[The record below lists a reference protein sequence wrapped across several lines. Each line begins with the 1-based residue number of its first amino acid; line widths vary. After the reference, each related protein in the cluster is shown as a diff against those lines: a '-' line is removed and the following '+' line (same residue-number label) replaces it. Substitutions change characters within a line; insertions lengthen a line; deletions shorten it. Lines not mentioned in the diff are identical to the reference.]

1 MIIYSCNTNIR
12 KYEYAVYFDGA
23 TFNYVDLPFYASF
36 LTKSS
41 PVRFDNRSIIRI
53 KYKTNDY
60 LKYLREAV
68 EFAISEGIKSIAA
81 GCPRSL
87 TLKDISSLSE
97 SLGIDDDKI
106 NIRIILHKAHLGKIN
121 AENDKKVSDYVKDN
135 YVYKPSIQFS
145 YDKVD
150 IDIPE
155 GDSTIQYSIGSGYNE
170 ELEKNSE
177 ERKERYRKASDHS
190 AYAKVSLEELK
201 RDLEKEEPRL
211 EKSFSDTLFELIEE
225 HHADEVD
232 VYKKANLDKRLFSK
246 IRNNPDYHPTK
257 ATVLSLCI
265 ALKLGIEETEILL
278 NTIGA
283 SLSMS
288 DMSDVIV
295 KAFILNEIYDLE
307 ELNLVLLERNLRP
320 LTYYN

>member
-1 MIIYSCNTNIR
+1 MIIYSCNTVIR
-12 KYEYAVYFDGA
+12 KYEYVIYFDGA
-23 TFNYVDLPFYASF
+23 TFNYVDLPFYAAF
-36 LTKSS
+36 VTKNG

-106 NIRIILHKAHLGKIN
+106 NIRIILNKAHLGKIN
-121 AENDKKVSDYVKDN
+121 EENDKRISDYVKDN
-135 YVYKPSIQFS
+135 FVYKPAIQFS
-145 YDKVD
+145 YDN
-150 IDIPE
+150 P
-155 GDSTIQYSIGSGYNE
+155 DSDTTIQYSLGSKVDK
-170 ELEKNSE
+170 LQKSRE
-177 ERKERYRKASDHS
+177 ERKERYRRANDHS
-190 AYAKVSLEELK
+190 AYTKVSLEELK
-201 RDLEKEEPRL
+201 RDLEKKNPRL

>member
-1 MIIYSCNTNIR
+1 MIIYSCNTVIR
-12 KYEYAVYFDGA
+12 KYEYVIYFDGA
-23 TFNYVDLPFYASF
+23 TFNYVDLPFYAAF
-36 LTKSS
+36 VTKNS
-41 PVRFDNRSIIRI
+41 PARFDNRSIIRI

-106 NIRIILHKAHLGKIN
+106 NIRIILNKAHLGKIN
-121 AENDKKVSDYVKDN
+121 EENDKRISDYVKDN
-135 YVYKPSIQFS
+135 FVYKPAIQFS
-145 YDKVD
+145 YDN
-150 IDIPE
+150 P
-155 GDSTIQYSIGSGYNE
+155 DSDTTIQYSLGSKVDK
-170 ELEKNSE
+170 LQKSRE
-177 ERKERYRKASDHS
+177 ERKERYRRANDHS
-190 AYAKVSLEELK
+190 AYTKVSLEELK
-201 RDLEKEEPRL
+201 RDLEKKNPRL

-320 LTYYN
+320 RTYYN